1 MTFDGVASVQA
12 RIAQIQQLV
21 SGSISPLAAATAPTS
36 TAPTSTGSTSVAQ
49 SPEFASLLAD
59 AMATGTTGSDP
70 LSDSGSA
77 GAATSTGTPSMLSQ
91 LMQLSQ
97 LSTGAPASS
106 TLTSGALAGTG
117 LDATAL
123 AGSGVDSTTLAGLT
137 GTTATLPMAAATS
150 TNATAQA
157 FLTTALAQQGKP
169 YVYGATAAITDP
181 NPKAFDCSELTK
193 WAAAR
198 VGVTIPDGATAQYLY
213 VRDHGDTMTVQQALH
228 TPGALLFHFGHE
240 PKNLGD
246 IPADGHV
253 AISLGDGVHT
263 IEARGHA
270 YGTNVFDNA
279 SGRDFNFAG
288 MIPAM
293 A

>member
-1 MTFDGVASVQA
+1 VTLDGVAAVQA

-21 SGSISPLAAATAPTS
+21 ISTVSATSLSGAPGAAPAP
-36 TAPTSTGSTSVAQ
+36 AGQ
-49 SPEFASLLAD
+49 SQEFASLLAD
-59 AMATGTTGSDP
+59 AMAGGTTQTDPLSDATGGDTSGGSIGGSSMINQLIQLSQLTGAATGTTG
-70 LSDSGSA
+70 A
-77 GAATSTGTPSMLSQ
+77 
-91 LMQLSQ
+91 
-97 LSTGAPASS
+97 
-106 TLTSGALAGTG
+106 TG
-117 LDATAL
+117 LT
-123 AGSGVDSTTLAGLT
+123 GLAGLT
-137 GTTATLPMAAATS
+137 GGAGATGTGAIPGSTAVNP
-150 TNATAQA
+150 TAQA
-157 FLTTALAQQGKP
+157 FLNNALQEKGKP
-169 YVYGATAAITDP
+169 YVYGANASISDP

-193 WAAAR
+193 WASAR
-198 VGVTIPDGATAQYLY
+198 AGITIPDGATAQFLY
-213 VRDHGDTMTVQQALH
+213 IRDHGATMSVQQALH

-279 SGRDFNFAG
+279 GGRSFNYAG
-288 MIPAM
+288 MIPGM